1 MKVVKTARQN
11 LGNYARCLDFTLE
24 IYRDAVEFVNKIV
37 YMVSAFEICPGSKGS
52 GMRPKPLKKQV
63 MSRILKAYVSGG
75 ALPAS
80 FGIDALSLRQTG
92 SPLKLML

>member
-11 LGNYARCLDFTLE
+11 LRNYARYLDFTLE

-37 YMVSAFEICPGSKGS
+37 YMVSAFSICPGSKGS
-52 GMRPKPLKKQV
+52 GMGPKPLKKQV

-75 ALPAS
+75 GCLPAS
-80 FGIDALSLRQTG
+80 G
-92 SPLKLML
+92 